1 MLGVV
6 TSKSQVYIAS
16 THPSVAAQNIAV
28 VARFVTL
35 QVEVRTMNL
44 HPSSD
49 AEVELLSSS

>member
-1 MLGVV
+1 MLGLV

-16 THPSVAAQNIAV
+16 IHLSVAI

-35 QVEVRTMNL
+35 QIEVRTRNL

>member
-16 THPSVAAQNIAV
+16 THLSLAAQNIAI
-28 VARFVTL
+28 VARFVTP
-35 QVEVRTMNL
+35 QIEVRTRNL